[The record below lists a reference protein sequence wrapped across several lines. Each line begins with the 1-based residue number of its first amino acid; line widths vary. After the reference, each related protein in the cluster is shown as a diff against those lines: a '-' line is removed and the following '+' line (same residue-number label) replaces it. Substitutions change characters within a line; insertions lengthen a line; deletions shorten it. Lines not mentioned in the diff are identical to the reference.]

1 MLSITRK
8 VEYALIGL
16 AHLASKD
23 KGAVITVRE
32 VSETYQIPGKLLAK
46 VFHEMKTAKLLRS
59 HQGKNGG
66 YSLAR
71 EPKDVT
77 LTEVIKTIEGNS
89 DLVSCSSTNGQH
101 CPQLTDCNIQS
112 PMEALNC
119 RLRSFLD
126 SVTLE
131 TFSAEKKETPGN

>member
-16 AHLASKD
+16 AHMASLGP
-23 KGAVITVRE
+23 GAVVTVRG
-32 VSETYQIPGKLLAK
+32 VSEQYGIPGKLLAK
-46 VFHEMKTAKLLRS
+46 VFHEMRSANLLCS

-71 EPKDVT
+71 KPSEVT
-77 LTEVIKTIEGNS
+77 LTDVINTIEGKA
-89 DLVSCSSTNGQH
+89 DLVHCSGAGGSP
-101 CPQLTDCNIQS
+101 CPQSNGCNIQS
-112 PMEALNC
+112 PMEALNS
-119 RLRSFLD
+119 RLRGFLD

-131 TFSAEKKETPGN
+131 AFCVPQNQGEGV